1 MLRTMITATNTMS
14 QLQNQLDII
23 GNNLSNT
30 GTHGYKAKEVKFQEL
45 LYQQYNNDKLDTAE
59 RQSPA
64 GIRYGVGASLAQTQ
78 MNWKQGSL
86 QSTGRDLD
94 FAFQEPKQYFNVLMP
109 DGENGQQTAYTR
121 QGAFYVSPLEDGQ
134 LMLVNGD
141 GYPVADSAGQGITIP
156 ADVSR
161 FSINETGILTAT
173 YPDGTT
179 VQRELAVSVLQ
190 KPQLMEHI
198 SSTYISMPT
207 NLDELGVNADD
218 VMTDLQGANRGE
230 IAVANQVLEM
240 SNVDISKEMT
250 DLMTAQRSYQFNA
263 RSITIA
269 DQMMGLINGIR

>member
-1 MLRTMITATNTMS
+1 MS
-14 QLQNQLDII
+14 QLQSQIDII

-30 GTHGYKAKEVKFQEL
+30 GTHGYKAKDAKFQEL
-45 LYQQYNNDKLDTAE
+45 LYQQYNNDKLDKVE
-59 RQSPA
+59 RDSPT
-64 GIRYGVGASLAQTQ
+64 GIRYGVGAALAQTQ

-86 QSTGRDLD
+86 QSTDRNLD

-121 QGAFYVSPLEDGQ
+121 QGAFYVSPMENGQ

-141 GYPVADSAGQGITIP
+141 GYPVANAGGQAITIP
-156 ADVSR
+156 DGVTD

-179 VQRELAVSVLQ
+179 QQRELAVSVLQ
-190 KPQLMEHI
+190 KPNAMEQL
-198 SSTYISMPT
+198 SGTYIAMPN
-207 NLDELGVNADD
+207 NLEELGLNAEEI
-218 VMTDLQGANRGE
+218 MTDLQGANRGE
-230 IAVANQVLEM
+230 IAMANGMLEL
-240 SNVDISKEMT
+240 SNVDTSKEMT

>member
-1 MLRTMITATNTMS
+1 MITATNTMS
-14 QLQNQLDII
+14 QLQSQLDVI
-23 GNNLSNT
+23 GNNLSNSN
-30 GTHGYKAKEVKFQEL
+30 THGYKAKDVKFQEL
-45 LYQQYNNDKLDTAE
+45 LYQQFNNDKLDKVD
-59 RQSPA
+59 RQSPT

-94 FAFQEPKQYFNVLMP
+94 FAFQQPKQYFNVLMP

-121 QGAFYVSPLEDGQ
+121 QGAFYVSPIENGQ

-141 GYPVADSAGQGITIP
+141 GYPVADAAGQAITIP
-156 ADVSR
+156 ENVSR
-161 FSINETGILTAT
+161 FSVNETGILTAT
-173 YPDGTT
+173 YPDGST
-179 VQRELAVSVLQ
+179 VQRELGVSVLQ
-190 KPQLMEHI
+190 KPQLMEHV
-198 SSTYISMPT
+198 SSTYIVMPD
-207 NLDELGVNADD
+207 NLAELGVNAQD

-230 IAVANQVLEM
+230 IALANQMLEM

-250 DLMTAQRSYQFNA
+250 DLMGAQRSYQFSA

>member
-1 MLRTMITATNTMS
+1 MLRTLITATNTMS
-14 QLQNQLDII
+14 QLQSQIDII

-30 GTHGYKAKEVKFQEL
+30 GTHGYKAKDAKFQEL
-45 LYQQYNNDKLDTAE
+45 LYQQYNNDKLDKVE
-59 RQSPA
+59 RDSPI
-64 GIRYGVGASLAQTQ
+64 GIRYGVGAALAQTQ

-86 QSTGRDLD
+86 QSTDRNLD

-121 QGAFYVSPLEDGQ
+121 QGAFYVSPMENGQ

-141 GYPVADSAGQGITIP
+141 GYPVANASGQAITIP
-156 ADVSR
+156 DGVTD

-173 YPDGTT
+173 YPDGTIQ
-179 VQRELAVSVLQ
+179 QRELAVSVLQ
-190 KPQLMEHI
+190 KPNAMEQL
-198 SSTYISMPT
+198 SGTYIAMPN
-207 NLDELGVNADD
+207 NLEELRLNAEDI
-218 VMTDLQGANRGE
+218 MTDLQGANREE
-230 IAVANQVLEM
+230 IAMANGMLEL
-240 SNVDISKEMT
+240 SNVDTSKEMT